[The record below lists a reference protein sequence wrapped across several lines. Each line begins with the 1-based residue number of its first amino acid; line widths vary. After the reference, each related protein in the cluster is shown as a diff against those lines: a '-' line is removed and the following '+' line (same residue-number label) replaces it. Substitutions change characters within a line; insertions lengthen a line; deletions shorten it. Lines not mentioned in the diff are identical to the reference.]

1 MTNHACARLWR
12 KWKICLIKL
21 QLVLQLIGCDRRW
34 HDFVLPITGGTV
46 VKVKHSCSNF
56 HLEWKMT
63 QAARLSIYGKLEVI
77 EESRMWALLT
87 SDNNN
92 SLLVIIIIII
102 QMIIFIIIIICIFII
117 VITKFSNFP
126 QWKRKRKE
134 KSATYCYGLLYWRS
148 NIKSV
153 LDLRNFIL
161 VDHLIWIRKSEEK
174 KKKRKP
180 FTYIWE
186 TIGGQIFY
194 ILWSSHGQQL
204 SRTSSSLV
212 AEEIFR

>member
-1 MTNHACARLWR
+1 MRTFVEEMENMFDGESW
-12 KWKICLIKL
+12 LIKL

-56 HLEWKMT
+56 HLERKMT

-92 SLLVIIIIII
+92 SLLVIIITII
-102 QMIIFIIIIICIFII
+102 QMIIIIIICIFII
-117 VITKFSNFP
+117 VIIKFSNFP
-126 QWKRKRKE
+126 QRKE

-174 KKKRKP
+174 KRNVSLLP
-180 FTYIWE
+180 TFGRRSVVRYFT
-186 TIGGQIFY
+186 FY
-194 ILWSSHGQQL
+194 EVPMVN
-204 SRTSSSLV
+204 T
-212 AEEIFR
+212 

>member
-1 MTNHACARLWR
+1 MRTFVGRNGKYVWR
-12 KWKICLIKL
+12 ESWLIKL

-63 QAARLSIYGKLEVI
+63 QAARLSIYGNLEVI

-87 SDNNN
+87 S
-92 SLLVIIIIII
+92 
-102 QMIIFIIIIICIFII
+102 IIIIICIFII
-117 VITKFSNFP
+117 VIIKFSNFP
-126 QWKRKRKE
+126 QRKE

-161 VDHLIWIRKSEEK
+161 VHHLIWIRKSEG
-174 KKKRKP
+174 KKRNVSLLP
-180 FTYIWE
+180 TFGRRSVVRYFT
-186 TIGGQIFY
+186 FY
-194 ILWSSHGQQL
+194 KVPMVNS
-204 SRTSSSLV
+204 
-212 AEEIFR
+212 

>member
-1 MTNHACARLWR
+1 MRAFVGEMENMFDGESWV
-12 KWKICLIKL
+12 IKL

-34 HDFVLPITGGTV
+34 HDFVLTITGGTV

-63 QAARLSIYGKLEVI
+63 RAARLSIYGNLEVI
-77 EESRMWALLT
+77 EESRIWALLT

-92 SLLVIIIIII
+92 SLLIIILIII

-117 VITKFSNFP
+117 VIIKFSNFP
-126 QWKRKRKE
+126 QRKE

-174 KKKRKP
+174 KRNVSLLP
-180 FTYIWE
+180 TFGRRSVVRYFT
-186 TIGGQIFY
+186 FY
-194 ILWSSHGQQL
+194 EVPMVNS
-204 SRTSSSLV
+204 
-212 AEEIFR
+212 

>member
-1 MTNHACARLWR
+1 M
-12 KWKICLIKL
+12 
-21 QLVLQLIGCDRRW
+21 
-34 HDFVLPITGGTV
+34 

-63 QAARLSIYGKLEVI
+63 QAARLSIYGNLEVI

-102 QMIIFIIIIICIFII
+102 QMIIFSIIIICIFII
-117 VITKFSNFP
+117 VIINFSNFP
-126 QWKRKRKE
+126 QKKKRKE

-161 VDHLIWIRKSEEK
+161 VYHLIWIRKSEGEK
-174 KKKRKP
+174 RNVSLLPTFGRRSVVKY
-180 FTYIWE
+180 FT
-186 TIGGQIFY
+186 FY
-194 ILWSSHGQQL
+194 EVPMVNS
-204 SRTSSSLV
+204 
-212 AEEIFR
+212 